1 MSLLIENIWPLIT
14 MLLLIFAS
22 GFFSGSETA
31 FLNLSHRQTTAF
43 RKSEHR
49 LHRLAA
55 NLSKNSK
62 HLLTSLLFGNML
74 VNILYFSI
82 SSAMS
87 LRLAKDS
94 GPVAATTAAVVAF
107 LFLLFFGE
115 MFPKSLAYS
124 NSTRFSI
131 IAAAPAYILT
141 RLFLPVRVVLN
152 TLIVVPAIRLIAPTR
167 KKDASITAKQLKSL
181 IDFGNQ
187 QTPAKTNE
195 NQLLNAI
202 IEFGFLKT
210 RHVMRS
216 RVDMISCKCSTSS
229 EQAKNL
235 MKENRTK
242 RLPVF
247 AGKIDN
253 IIGIVY
259 LEDLILNP
267 NHKIKD
273 LLRNVD
279 FVPEQASAESL
290 LNFFID
296 NNKDIAIV
304 VDEFGQISGVVS
316 LENIFDELLGPAE
329 TFNGSETIKVIG
341 PLKYQLAGN
350 LSVHNW
356 AEAFGLDPSQ
366 FHLTTIS
373 GLTTALLGKIPVP
386 GDVAYFKN
394 LKFTV
399 EKVEK
404 YRIKTL
410 ILSLEPISDK

>member
-1 MSLLIENIWPLIT
+1 M

-31 FLNLSHRQTTAF
+31 FLNLSHRQTVTF
-43 RKSEHR
+43 RKSKHR
-49 LHRLAA
+49 LCRLAA
-55 NLSKNSK
+55 DLSKNSK
-62 HLLTSLLFGNML
+62 QLLTSLLFGNML

-82 SSAMS
+82 SSAMVV
-87 LRLAKDS
+87 RLAKNP
-94 GPVAATTAAVVAF
+94 GPIVATTSAVAA
-107 LFLLFFGE
+107 FLLLLLFGE

-131 IAAAPAYILT
+131 IAAVPAYILT

-152 TLIVVPAIRLIAPTR
+152 TLIIVPATRLIAPAG
-167 KKDASITAKQLKSL
+167 KKSAPITAKQLKLL
-181 IDFGNQ
+181 IDFGGQ
-187 QTPAKTNE
+187 QELVTTNE
-195 NQLLNAI
+195 NQLLDAV

-210 RHVMRS
+210 RHVMRP
-216 RVDMISCKCSTSS
+216 RVEIVSCKSSTSS
-229 EQAKNL
+229 KQAKKL
-235 MKENRTK
+235 MKSNRTK

-259 LEDLILNP
+259 LEDLLLNP
-267 NHKIKD
+267 NHEIKD
-273 LLRNVD
+273 LLRDVD
-279 FVPEQASAESL
+279 FIPEQASAESL
-290 LNFFID
+290 LNFFVD

-316 LENIFDELLGPAE
+316 LEDIFDELLGPAE
-329 TFNGSETIKVIG
+329 TFNGLETIKTIG
-341 PLKYQLAGN
+341 PMKYRLSGN
-350 LSVHNW
+350 LSVHDW
-356 AEAFGLDPSQ
+356 EEAFGLDPSQ
-366 FHLTTIS
+366 FRFTTIG

-386 GDVAYFKN
+386 GDIVYFKN

-399 EKVEK
+399 EKMEK

-410 ILSLEPISDK
+410 ILSLEPIPDK